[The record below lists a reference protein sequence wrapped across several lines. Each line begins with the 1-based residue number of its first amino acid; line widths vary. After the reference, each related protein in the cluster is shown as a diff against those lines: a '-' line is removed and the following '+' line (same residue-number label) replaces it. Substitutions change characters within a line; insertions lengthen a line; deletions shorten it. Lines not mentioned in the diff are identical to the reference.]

1 MPSILNSM
9 ALAALVGVALLAVI
23 VCLIGEFMG
32 ALFAGSLAKAI
43 VDVLPI

>member
-9 ALAALVGVALLAVI
+9 VAATVLGVALLALI

-32 ALFAGSLAKAI
+32 ALFAGALAKAV